1 MKQDSSNL
9 DGARETRRS
18 FIRKSSIAAAA
29 VASAAN
35 IFKTPVYGQS
45 QAPSTGRVIG
55 ANDRIVVGYI
65 GVGGQGMAHVK
76 TQKQDATANNIAQV
90 AVCDVSKFRQNHA
103 KQAIGGDVA
112 MYDDYRKLLE
122 NKDIDAVTIATVDH
136 WHTKTSIAAMEAG
149 KHVYCEKPMTRYLGE
164 AFDFHDAVK
173 RTGKIFQLGSQ
184 GCSAAGWHR
193 AAEMIQAGKI
203 GQMVWAQGFYCRNT
217 PDGEW
222 NYPIQQWCTAAD
234 TNWEA
239 WQGPVKKKT
248 AFSADSYFRWR
259 KYYPYCAGLLGDLV
273 PHRLNPL
280 MLATG
285 NPEYPKRVVSIGTK
299 SVGSDKLKKDGT
311 PTRDVPEHVEIL
323 AEFPSGVLLSII
335 CSTVAAKSPG
345 FVIYGHKA
353 SLDIG
358 SSGESIQVTVEQPF
372 AEGGKFEDATLENQT
387 IKGLTPTENI
397 NAHEKNWFECIRTN
411 NPKTNA
417 NIDLATKAQTVIS
430 LAEMSQR
437 LNMACMFDEKTRKV
451 TTENGKAVKPIT
463 YGTLELS

>member
-9 DGARETRRS
+9 DGSRETRRS
-18 FIRKSSIAAAA
+18 FLKKSSIAAAA
-29 VASAAN
+29 VATATN

-55 ANDRIVVGYI
+55 ANDRILVGYI

-76 TQKQDATANNIAQV
+76 TQKQHAADNNITQV

-103 KQAIGGDVA
+103 KEAIGGDVK

-136 WHTKTSIAAMEAG
+136 WHTKTSIAALESG
-149 KHVYCEKPMTRYLGE
+149 KHVYCEKPMTRYLQE
-164 AFDFHDAVK
+164 AFDLHDAVK
-173 RTGKIFQLGSQ
+173 RTGKVFQLGSQ
-184 GCSAAGWHR
+184 GCSAAGWHK

-203 GQMVWAQGFYCRNT
+203 GKMVWAQGYYCRNN
-217 PDGEW
+217 PAGEW
-222 NYPIQQWCTAAD
+222 NYTIQPWATAGD
-234 TNWEA
+234 INWDA
-239 WQGPVKKKT
+239 WQQPVKKKT
-248 AFSADSYFRWR
+248 GFNADAYFRWR

-299 SVGSDKLKKDGT
+299 SVHSDKNTQGT
-311 PTRDVPEHVEIL
+311 PERDVPEHVEIL
-323 AEFPSGVLLSII
+323 AEFPSGVILTVV

-372 AEGGKFEDATLENQT
+372 AEGGKFEDDKLENQT
-387 IKGLTPTENI
+387 IKGLTPTEDI
-397 NAHEKNWFECIRTN
+397 GAHEKNWFECIRAN
-411 NPKTNA
+411 NQKTNA
-417 NIDLATKAQTVIS
+417 NIELATQAQTVIS

-437 LNMACMFDEKTRKV
+437 LNMACMFDPKTRKV
-451 TTENGKAVKPIT
+451 TTENGRAVKPIT

>member
-9 DGARETRRS
+9 DGESRRS
-18 FIRKSSIAAAA
+18 FIKKSSIAAAA

-35 IFKTPVYGQS
+35 IFKTPVYGQN

-76 TQKQDATANNIAQV
+76 TQKQHASENNIAQV
-90 AVCDVSKFRQNHA
+90 AVCDLSKYRQNHA
-103 KQAIGGDVA
+103 KEAIGGDVA
-112 MYDDYRKLLE
+112 MFEDYRKLLDR
-122 NKDIDAVTIATVDH
+122 KDIDAVTISTVDH
-136 WHTKTSIAAMEAG
+136 WHTKCSIDAMESG
-149 KHVYCEKPMTRYLGE
+149 KHVYCEKPMTRYLQE

-173 RTGKIFQLGSQ
+173 RTGKVFQLGSQ
-184 GCSAAGWHR
+184 GCSAAGWHK
-193 AAEMIQAGKI
+193 AAELIQAGKI
-203 GQMVWAQGFYCRNT
+203 GQMVWAQGYYCRNN
-217 PDGEW
+217 PAGEW
-222 NYPIQQWCTAAD
+222 NYTIQPWCTAAD
-234 TNWEA
+234 LNWDQ
-239 WQGPVKKKT
+239 WQKPVKKKT
-248 AFSADSYFRWR
+248 GFNADAYFRWR
-259 KYYPYCAGLLGDLV
+259 KYYPYCGGLLGDLV

-299 SVGSDKLKKDGT
+299 SVHSDAKTQGT
-311 PTRDVPEHVEIL
+311 PERDVPEHVEIL
-323 AEFPSGVLLSII
+323 AEFPSGCILTVV

-358 SSGESIQVTVEQPF
+358 SSGESIQLTVEQPF
-372 AEGGKFEDATLENQT
+372 AEGGKFDDGKMENQT
-387 IKGLTPTENI
+387 IKGLTPTEDI
-397 NAHEKNWFECIRTN
+397 GAHEKNWFECIRAN
-411 NPKTNA
+411 NQKTNA

>member
-9 DGARETRRS
+9 NDARETRRS

-35 IFKTPVYGQS
+35 IFKTPVYGQT

-55 ANDRIVVGYI
+55 ANDRIVMGYI
-65 GVGGQGMAHVK
+65 GVGGQGMAHVR
-76 TQKQDATANNIAQV
+76 TQKKDAAANNIAQV
-90 AVCDVSKFRQNHA
+90 AVCDLSKHRQQEA
-103 KQAIGGDVA
+103 KKFIDGNNVE
-112 MYDDYRKLLE
+112 MYEDYRKLLDR
-122 NKDIDAVTIATVDH
+122 KDIDAVTIATVDH
-136 WHTKTSIAAMEAG
+136 WHTKCSIEAMESG
-149 KHVYCEKPMTRYLGE
+149 KHVYCEKPMTRYLTE

-184 GCSAAGWHR
+184 GCSAAGWHK

-203 GQMVWAQGFYCRNT
+203 GQMVWAQGYYCRNN
-217 PDGEW
+217 PAGEW
-222 NYPIQQWCTAAD
+222 NYTIHPWCTEAD
-234 TNWEA
+234 LNWNE
-239 WQGPVKKKT
+239 WQKPVKRKGG
-248 AFSADSYFRWR
+248 FNADAYFRWR

-299 SVGSDKLKKDGT
+299 SVGSDKNTQGT
-311 PTRDVPEHVEIL
+311 PARDVPEHVEIL
-323 AEFPSGVLLSII
+323 AEFPSGVILTVV

-358 SSGESIQVTVEQPF
+358 SSGESIQVTVEQPY
-372 AEGGKFEDATLENQT
+372 AEGGKFEDAKLENQT
-387 IKGLTPTENI
+387 IKGLTPTEDI
-397 NAHEKNWFECIRTN
+397 GAHERNWFECIRAN

>member
-1 MKQDSSNL
+1 MKQDSNNGIGGES
-9 DGARETRRS
+9 RRS
-18 FIRKSSIAAAA
+18 FIKKSSIAAAA

-76 TQKQDATANNIAQV
+76 TQKQHAAENNVAQV
-90 AVCDVSKFRQNHA
+90 AVCDLSKYRQNHA
-103 KQAIGGDVA
+103 KEFIGGDVA
-112 MYDDYRKLLE
+112 MFEDYRKLLDR
-122 NKDIDAVTIATVDH
+122 KDIDAVTVSTVDH
-136 WHTKTSIAAMEAG
+136 WHTKCSIDAMEAG
-149 KHVYCEKPMTRYLGE
+149 KHVYCEKPMTRYLQE

-173 RTGKIFQLGSQ
+173 RTGKVFQLGSQ
-184 GCSAAGWHR
+184 GCSAAGWHK
-193 AAEMIQAGKI
+193 AAELIQAGKI
-203 GQMVWAQGFYCRNT
+203 GQMVWAQGYYCRNN
-217 PDGEW
+217 PAGEW
-222 NYPIQQWCTAAD
+222 NYTIQPWCTEAD
-234 TNWEA
+234 LNWEQ
-239 WQGPVKKKT
+239 WQKPVKKKT
-248 AFSADSYFRWR
+248 GFNADAYFRWR
-259 KYYPYCAGLLGDLV
+259 KYYPYCGGLLGDLV

-299 SVGSDKLKKDGT
+299 NVHSDKNTQGT
-311 PTRDVPEHVEIL
+311 PERDVPEHVEIL
-323 AEFPSGVLLSII
+323 AEFPSGVILTVV
-335 CSTVAAKSPG
+335 CSTVASKSPG

-358 SSGESIQVTVEQPF
+358 SSGESIQLTVEQPF
-372 AEGGKFEDATLENQT
+372 AEGGKFDDGKMENQT
-387 IKGLTPTENI
+387 IKGLTPTEDI
-397 NAHEKNWFECIRTN
+397 GAHEANWFKCIREN
-411 NPKTNA
+411 NQKTNA
-417 NIDLATKAQTVIS
+417 NIELATKAQTVIS

-451 TTENGKAVKPIT
+451 TTENGKVVKPIT

>member
-1 MKQDSSNL
+1 
-9 DGARETRRS
+9 
-18 FIRKSSIAAAA
+18 
-29 VASAAN
+29 
-35 IFKTPVYGQS
+35 
-45 QAPSTGRVIG
+45 
-55 ANDRIVVGYI
+55 
-65 GVGGQGMAHVK
+65 
-76 TQKQDATANNIAQV
+76 
-90 AVCDVSKFRQNHA
+90 
-103 KQAIGGDVA
+103 
-112 MYDDYRKLLE
+112 
-122 NKDIDAVTIATVDH
+122 VDH
-136 WHTKTSIAAMEAG
+136 WHTKCSIDAMESG

-184 GCSAAGWHR
+184 GCSAAGWHK

-203 GQMVWAQGFYCRNT
+203 GQMVWAQGYYCRNN
-217 PDGEW
+217 PAGEW
-222 NYPIQQWCTAAD
+222 NYTIQPWCTEAD
-234 TNWEA
+234 LNWDG
-239 WQGPVKKKT
+239 WQKPVKKKT
-248 AFSADSYFRWR
+248 GFNADAYFRWR

-299 SVGSDKLKKDGT
+299 SVHSDKNTQGT
-311 PTRDVPEHVEIL
+311 PERDVPEHVEIL
-323 AEFPSGVLLSII
+323 AEFPSGCVLTVV
-335 CSTVAAKSPG
+335 CSTVASKSPG

-358 SSGESIQVTVEQPF
+358 SSGESIQLTVEQPF
-372 AEGGKFEDATLENQT
+372 AEGGKFDDGKLENQT
-387 IKGLTPTENI
+387 IKGLTPTEDI
-397 NAHEKNWFECIRTN
+397 GAHEKNWFECIRTN
-411 NPKTNA
+411 NQKTNA

-451 TTENGKAVKPIT
+451 TTENGRPVKPIT